1 LQKKGLFVS
10 TVAATVAAAIVRIFI
25 TLYHTDTQTGK
36 IDSPLW
42 QLINTAIFIV
52 FVLISVS
59 VYFKKYTDYNVE
71 IPQHSIVFRSFSVLA
86 AIASLICSVYCI
98 MKYIASPYE
107 TFSIYAGAAAIISA
121 VLFLYIGIAAHKI
134 KKDLVLYLSIG
145 PVVFFLLRIIEIF
158 NLYSRN
164 ISLYTYK
171 YEIVGL
177 CCMIMLFVLFIAAA
191 IGKTSAKSSLF
202 FALCGFSFLLAY
214 SIPQILLPLFGKE
227 YFTNNAPS
235 YYAYSDLLFGI
246 CALYFGTLLKP
257 KKNVKH

>member
-1 LQKKGLFVS
+1 MKKKGLFIS
-10 TVAATVAAAIVRIFI
+10 TVAATVAAVIVRIFI
-25 TLYHTDTQTGK
+25 TLYHTDAQTGK

-42 QLINTAIFIV
+42 QLINTAILIV
-52 FVLISVS
+52 LVLISVS
-59 VYFKKYTDYNVE
+59 VYLKKYTDYKVE
-71 IPQHSIVFRSFSVLA
+71 IIQNDIVFKSFSILA
-86 AIASLICSVYCI
+86 AVASLICSVYCI

-107 TFSIYAGAAAIISA
+107 TFSIYAGVSATVSAAM
-121 VLFLYIGIAAHKI
+121 FLYIGIAAKKI

-145 PVVFFLLRIIEIF
+145 PVAFFLLRIIEIF
-158 NLYSRN
+158 NFYSRN

-177 CCMIMLFVLFIAAA
+177 CCLIMLFVLFIAAA
-191 IGKTSAKSSLF
+191 IGITSAKSSLF
-202 FALCGFSFLLAY
+202 FSLCGFSFLLAY

-246 CALYFGTLLKP
+246 CSLYFGTLITP
-257 KKNVKH
+257 KKTVKH